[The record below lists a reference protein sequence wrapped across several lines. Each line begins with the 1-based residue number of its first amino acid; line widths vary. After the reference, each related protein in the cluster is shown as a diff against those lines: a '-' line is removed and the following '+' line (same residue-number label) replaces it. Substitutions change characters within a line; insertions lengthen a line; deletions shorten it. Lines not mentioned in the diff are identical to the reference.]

1 MSTDQRTSNNTI
13 TLLHTND
20 IHSHFEN
27 MGILAAIAGEY
38 RERYGREHV
47 MLLDIG
53 DHMDRMSPETEGSEG
68 AANVDILNLNEYDA
82 ITIGNNEGLTYTSAI
97 LNQAYAGILCP
108 VVCSNVTEHATGQ
121 PPVWMQ
127 THQIIEKGGWRIG
140 LVGAT
145 APYGDFYELL
155 GWDVEEPG
163 RCLAPLVRE
172 LRGQVDLLVLLSHLG
187 LSTDQ
192 RLAEELPELDVILGG
207 HSHHVLERPLWI
219 GETVLGA
226 AGKFG
231 HYMGH
236 MCWQKSADGGRPKL
250 LNGGLIPTDEDNMP
264 RDPVIESAIALHR
277 ERAAERMSRTV
288 AILKEPLEI
297 DYEHESPLGNLLAQA
312 VRRYTGT
319 ELSIVNAGQL
329 LGPLPE
335 GEISEALLHRL
346 CPSPINPSQTL
357 LKGRSI
363 RLALEQSLLP
373 EFTSRAIMGFGFRGK
388 VLGCLCVD
396 GLTIQYDPHRPPYE
410 RIVSITTTAG
420 EPLEDEREYSVGTLD
435 MFTFRIG
442 YESLSESTSVSYML
456 SEFIRDL
463 LRAELQ
469 TPGAT
474 DVSAE
479 PRWFML

>member
-1 MSTDQRTSNNTI
+1 MTKEQRTSNDTI

-27 MGILAAIAGEY
+27 MGILSAIANDY
-38 RERYGREHV
+38 RERYGPEHV
-47 MLLDIG
+47 VLLDIG
-53 DHMDRMSPETEGSEG
+53 DHMDRMAAETEGSEG
-68 AANVDILNLNEYDA
+68 AANVDILNLTGYDA
-82 ITIGNNEGLTYTSAI
+82 VTIGNNEGLTYTSEI
-97 LNQAYAGILCP
+97 LNRAYAGILCP
-108 VVCSNVTEHATGQ
+108 VVCSNVIEHATGL
-121 PPVWMQ
+121 PPVWMD
-127 THQIIEKGGWRIG
+127 THRIIEKGGWTIG
-140 LVGAT
+140 LIGAT
-145 APYGDFYELL
+145 AQYGDFYELL
-155 GWDVEEPG
+155 GWDVREPG
-163 RCLAPLVRE
+163 RSLAPLVRE

-236 MCWQKSADGGRPKL
+236 MCWQKATDGGRPKL
-250 LNGGLIPTDEDNMP
+250 LSGGLIPTGEDEMP
-264 RDPVIESAIALHR
+264 RDAKVEAAIDLHR

-288 AILKEPLEI
+288 AILQQPLEI
-297 DYEHESPLGNLLAQA
+297 DYEQESPLGNLLAQA
-312 VRRYTGT
+312 VRRYTGA
-319 ELSIVNAGQL
+319 ELAIVNAGQL
-329 LGPLPE
+329 LGPLPA
-335 GEISEALLHRL
+335 GEISEAMLHRL
-346 CPSPINPSQTL
+346 CPSPVNPSQTL

-363 RLALEQSLLP
+363 RLALEQSLLE
-373 EFTSRAIMGFGFRGK
+373 EFTSRPISGFGFRGK

-396 GLTIQYDPHRPPYE
+396 GLTIQYDPSRAPYE
-410 RIVSITTTAG
+410 RIVSITMQSG
-420 EPLEDEREYSVGTLD
+420 EPMSDEHEYSVGTLD

-463 LRAELQ
+463 LRMELQ

-479 PRWFML
+479 RRWFML

>member
-27 MGILAAIAGEY
+27 MGILAAIANEY
-38 RERYGREHV
+38 RERYGHEHV
-47 MLLDIG
+47 VLLDIG

-155 GWDVEEPG
+155 GWDVQEPG

-172 LRGQVDLLVLLSHLG
+172 LRDQVDLLVLLSHLG

-250 LNGGLIPTDEDNMP
+250 LNGGLIPTDEGQY
-264 RDPVIESAIALHR
+264 
-277 ERAAERMSRTV
+277 AA
-288 AILKEPLEI
+288 
-297 DYEHESPLGNLLAQA
+297 
-312 VRRYTGT
+312 
-319 ELSIVNAGQL
+319 
-329 LGPLPE
+329 
-335 GEISEALLHRL
+335 
-346 CPSPINPSQTL
+346 
-357 LKGRSI
+357 
-363 RLALEQSLLP
+363 
-373 EFTSRAIMGFGFRGK
+373 
-388 VLGCLCVD
+388 
-396 GLTIQYDPHRPPYE
+396 
-410 RIVSITTTAG
+410 
-420 EPLEDEREYSVGTLD
+420 
-435 MFTFRIG
+435 
-442 YESLSESTSVSYML
+442 
-456 SEFIRDL
+456 
-463 LRAELQ
+463 
-469 TPGAT
+469 
-474 DVSAE
+474 
-479 PRWFML
+479 